1 MKISNPEELP
11 MSKESTAPKLV
22 SPLDPA
28 ETSATP
34 DPFDLESLRL
44 DQSFLTGAGVK
55 RMLTTIPVRKPGA
68 QDWIRVHADKEYRLP
83 VSMIEL
89 KDDREFYLLPPPIA
103 KQLPGEFVMV
113 TLYVAINRQGTLFLW
128 PVKIP
133 DADGKV
139 LEWHRSAA
147 EAAERAMEEWI
158 RVKANMNLGAYE
170 FVGSTAKIP
179 DPEWPALSYQELLR
193 IAFKDRYVDSID
205 HLVVRRLRGL
215 A

>member
-1 MKISNPEELP
+1 MELT
-11 MSKESTAPKLV
+11 MIKESTAPKLV
-22 SPLDPA
+22 SALDPA
-28 ETSATP
+28 ETSTNP
-34 DPFDLESLRL
+34 DPFDIESLRL

-55 RMLTTIPVRKPGA
+55 RMLTTIPVRKPDK

-83 VSMIEL
+83 VSTIEL

-103 KQLPGEFVMV
+103 KQLPGEFVIV

-133 DADGKV
+133 DTDGKV

-147 EAAERAMEEWI
+147 VAAELAMKQWV

-170 FVGSTAKIP
+170 IFEAGAKIP
-179 DPEWPALSYQELLR
+179 DPEWPPLTYQELLR
-193 IAFKDRYVDSID
+193 TAFKDRYVDSID
-205 HLVVRRLRGL
+205 HLVVKRLRGL
-215 A
+215 V